1 METLHLTLF
10 SSSRTLLEQLLADAA
25 AAYASSTRNRTVV
38 HSVDADGYWT
48 QVRAAWTGLARV
60 TRLPSWSADC
70 ANLDMHGSLCTGLCE
85 LQGYL

>member
-10 SSSRTLLEQLLADAA
+10 SSSRVLLEQLLADAA

-48 QVRAAWTGLARV
+48 QVRAAERRRAHITWLLFTIAVLRIIR
-60 TRLPSWSADC
+60 T
-70 ANLDMHGSLCTGLCE
+70 
-85 LQGYL
+85 